1 MDLNV
6 LIWVNN
12 NMHSSG
18 ILNNIWKFITSTGD
32 TGFIWI
38 ILCIIMLFNKHTRKA
53 GVVMTL
59 SLAMTYVMCD
69 IVLKNIIMRARPFE
83 KNSEFFNFINSVGYK
98 LPDSSSFPSG
108 HAASSFAVAYALFI
122 CDKKCGKLCLIWA
135 ILVALSRIYMCVHY
149 PTDVFAGIMLGFIIA
164 HVASLIVNYIQKYY
178 CMKYMG
184 YIKVNSM
191 LKRRNA

>member
-1 MDLNV
+1 
-6 LIWVNN
+6 
-12 NMHSSG
+12 
-18 ILNNIWKFITSTGD
+18 
-32 TGFIWI
+32 
-38 ILCIIMLFNKHTRKA
+38 
-53 GVVMTL
+53 MTL

-83 KNSEFFNFINSVGYK
+83 NNSEFFDFINSVGYK

-108 HAASSFAVAYALFI
+108 HAASSFAVTYALFI
-122 CDKKCGKLCLIWA
+122 CDKKCGKLSLIWA

-149 PTDVFAGIMLGFIIA
+149 PTDVFAGIMLGFVIA

-178 CMKYMG
+178 CMKYMR

>member
-1 MDLNV
+1 MLKNKLDFKLINITLLV
-6 LIWVNN
+6 LI
-12 NMHSSG
+12 
-18 ILNNIWKFITSTGD
+18 IFLLYQTSD
-32 TGFIWI
+32 LWI
-38 ILCIIMLFNKHTRKA
+38 GLVMLLSKIIF
-53 GVVMTL
+53 
-59 SLAMTYVMCD
+59 
-69 IVLKNIIMRARPFE
+69 PFL
-83 KNSEFFNFINSVGYK
+83 I
-98 LPDSSSFPSG
+98 
-108 HAASSFAVAYALFI
+108 AFAVAYALFI